1 VSTTRTT
8 PVGNRYHLVAVLV
21 AGAVVGVLVGLALTA
36 TSPIPGLPEP
46 AAVVRV
52 GLPVVRVLLDVA
64 AVVTV
69 GLCLLPLLVGFDRP
83 RLTEPLMLGARRAS
97 MYSSLVWLVT
107 ALVTLIMQT
116 AELRPGT
123 DVSTA
128 AVANYVSTIGAGKA
142 LVFVAVFALLC
153 FGLALWS
160 VVAGESVPAELRA
173 AVALFALLPLPVT
186 GHATNWRM
194 HDFTMISMELHVL
207 SAATWTGGLGAVVV
221 VLAANRALLAHALP
235 RFSKLATV
243 CLVLVTVTGAFN
255 GFVELAVSPTL
266 TVLGGLFTTGYG
278 ILLVLKTLC
287 LLTLA
292 VLGARIRWKLLP
304 AVTAHKPTAL
314 VTWAAVELGVM
325 GLAFGLA
332 TVLTRAPIN

>member
-1 VSTTRTT
+1 MSTTRTT
-8 PVGNRYHLVAVLV
+8 AVGNRYHLVAVLV

-83 RLTEPLMLGARRAS
+83 RLTEPLMLGARRAA

-107 ALVTLIMQT
+107 ALVTLVMQT

-123 DVSTA
+123 DVSAA
-128 AVANYVSTIGAGKA
+128 AVANYVATIGAGKA

-160 VVAGESVPAELRA
+160 VVVGESVPAELRA

-207 SAATWTGGLGAVVV
+207 SAAAWTGGLGAVVV
-221 VLAANRALLAHALP
+221 VLGANRALLAHALP

-266 TVLGGLFTTGYG
+266 SVLEGLFTTGYG
-278 ILLVLKTLC
+278 ILLLLKTLC

-292 VLGARIRWKLLP
+292 VLGARIRWGLLP
-304 AVTAHKPTAL
+304 AVAAHKPTAL